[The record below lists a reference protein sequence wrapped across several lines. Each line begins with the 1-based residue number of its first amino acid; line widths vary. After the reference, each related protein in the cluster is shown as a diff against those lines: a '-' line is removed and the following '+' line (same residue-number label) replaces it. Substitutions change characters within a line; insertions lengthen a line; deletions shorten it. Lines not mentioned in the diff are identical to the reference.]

1 MSTCLDLVVTMHRV
15 GRLHHRDIL
24 PSTLVETEPAVCYNS
39 NAEDKRALCFSV
51 FLTS

>member
-24 PSTLVETEPAVCYNS
+24 PSTLVKTESAVRSTIRIRELCASLSFVNS
-39 NAEDKRALCFSV
+39 
-51 FLTS
+51 